1 MLCVCVVQVSE
12 LEGVLEVNDPHF
24 WVLCSGTYVG
34 TLRLE
39 VLPGTD
45 CKRLLKTTRTLLNQ
59 VRGKGGIVG
68 RRWHSGEKVA

>member
-1 MLCVCVVQVSE
+1 MCVCVYVWYVCVCLHVFVQVSE

-24 WVLCSGTYVG
+24 WVLCSGTYIG

-45 CKRLLKTTRTLLNQ
+45 CKRLLKTTRGLLNQ
-59 VRGKGGIVG
+59 VRG
-68 RRWHSGEKVA
+68 RW